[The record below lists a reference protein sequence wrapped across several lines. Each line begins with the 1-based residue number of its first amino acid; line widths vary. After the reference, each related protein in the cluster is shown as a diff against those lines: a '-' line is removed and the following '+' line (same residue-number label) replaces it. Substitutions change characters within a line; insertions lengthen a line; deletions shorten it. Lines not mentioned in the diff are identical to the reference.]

1 MNTGTISEQRKLS
14 TTTTT
19 NPTTSTTTDTIK
31 TTSVDLVDKQP
42 DPNTVQVLAPTKEPT
57 KPKEPKHLQDSKCTF
72 CKVDA
77 IATLAFRFGLV
88 LVLIALSYHLIKSP
102 K

>member
-1 MNTGTISEQRKLS
+1 MNTGTISEQRKLGTKVS
-14 TTTTT
+14 PTTTET
-19 NPTTSTTTDTIK
+19 PKTIK
-31 TTSVDLVDKQP
+31 TTVVEVVEKQP
-42 DPNTVQVLAPTKEPT
+42 NLDKIEVLDTTKEPT
-57 KPKEPKHLQDSKCTF
+57 KPKEPKHVQDSKCTF